1 MAQDGLFIKRLAKE
15 LNDNLNNGRVD
26 NAFGL
31 NKTDYVLDIRV
42 PGKSYYLYMSASY
55 NNPTVFMTQDKFEKP
70 SVASNFTMLLRKY
83 LVGSFIT
90 DIKELNDD
98 RIIEIDFIK
107 HDELIGNEKRRLI
120 IELIGRFSNI
130 LLLDDN
136 MKIIDAIKQ
145 LSVLENNSRGIM
157 RGLEYTPLKN
167 DKLSQDNKDEI
178 NQVFSNNDN
187 LYPKKLMDSVSGLSP
202 LISEY
207 LINKYKDSNEEF
219 YNFFIKNTSSFNP
232 TLTDKDYYYF
242 DVFNDKNSLHF
253 NTLSELL
260 NHYYKVNAEAKILK
274 DNNQKVYQ
282 TVSSNIKRLNKKLVN
297 LSNDLNKDLNSD
309 DLRIKGEILMAN
321 AYKEFPRT
329 SSITLNNFYDGK
341 DIEIQIDPS
350 KNIKDNATIYFKKYK
365 KTKAAIEHLTEQIDI
380 ATSELE
386 YFKLLDYQ
394 LKTGSLKDILE
405 IKAELINNNYLKD
418 KNVSSKK
425 NKQKPNFLE
434 IKYEGSKIYVGKN
447 NLQNDYL
454 THTVAKKDDLW
465 FHIKDGHGSHVIVSG
480 DTKNSEDVIRKAAF
494 LAATYSE
501 AKDSS
506 SVAVDYT
513 LVRYLKKIPGR
524 KGSFVSYTHQ
534 KTIYIDPK
542 REN

>member
-1 MAQDGLFIKRLAKE
+1 MAQDGLFIKRLALE
-15 LNDNLNNGRVD
+15 LNEKLNGGRVD
-26 NAFGL
+26 NAYGL

-42 PGKSYYLYMSASY
+42 PGKSYNLYMSASY
-55 NNPTVFMTQDKFEKP
+55 NNPTVFMTQDRFEKP

-83 LVGSFIT
+83 LVGSYIT
-90 DIKELNDD
+90 EIKELNDD
-98 RIIEIDFIK
+98 RIIEINFIK
-107 HDELIGNEKRRLI
+107 KDELIGSENRKLI

-136 MKIIDAIKQ
+136 LKIIDAIKQ
-145 LSVLENNSRGIM
+145 LSVLDNNSRGIM

-167 DKLSQDNKDEI
+167 DKLSQDSKDEI
-178 NQVFSNNDN
+178 NKIFNNNDN
-187 LYPKKLMDSVSGLSP
+187 LYPKKLVDSVSGLSP
-202 LISEY
+202 LIAEY
-207 LINKYKDSNEEF
+207 LINKYKDSTGDF
-219 YNFFIKNTSSFNP
+219 YDFFIKNTSSFNP

-282 TVSSNIKRLNKKLVN
+282 TVASNIKRLNKKLVN

-309 DLRIKGEILMAN
+309 ELRIKGEILMAN
-321 AYKEFPRT
+321 AYKEFPRM
-329 SSITLNNFYDGK
+329 SSITLTNFYDGK
-341 DIEIQIDPS
+341 DIEIDIDPS
-350 KNIKDNATIYFKKYK
+350 KNIKDNANIYFKRYK
-365 KTKAAIEHLTEQIDI
+365 KMKAAITHLNEQIDI
-380 ATSELE
+380 ASSELE

-394 LKTGSLKDILE
+394 LKNGSLKDILE
-405 IKAELINNNYLKD
+405 IKQELINNSYLKE
-418 KNVSSKK
+418 KGINPKK
-425 NKQKPNFLE
+425 NKQKPNYLE

-454 THTVAKKDDLW
+454 THAVAKKDDLW
-465 FHIKDGHGSHVIVSG
+465 FHVKDGHGSHVIVSG

-506 SVAVDYT
+506 SVQVDYT
-513 LVRYLKKIPGR
+513 LVKYIKKIPGR

-534 KTIYIDPK
+534 KSIYIDPK
-542 REN
+542 RE

>member
-1 MAQDGLFIKRLAKE
+1 MAQDGLFIKRLALE
-15 LNDNLNNGRVD
+15 LNEKLNGGRVD
-26 NAFGL
+26 NAYGL

-42 PGKSYYLYMSASY
+42 PGKSYNLYMSASY
-55 NNPTVFMTQDKFEKP
+55 NNPTVFMTQDRFEKP

-83 LVGSFIT
+83 LVGSYIT
-90 DIKELNDD
+90 EIKELNDD
-98 RIIEIDFIK
+98 RIIEINFIK
-107 HDELIGNEKRRLI
+107 RDELIGSENRKLI

-136 MKIIDAIKQ
+136 LKIIDAIKQ

-167 DKLSQDNKDEI
+167 DKLSQDSKDEI
-178 NQVFSNNDN
+178 NKIFNNNDN
-187 LYPKKLMDSVSGLSP
+187 LYPKKLVDSVSGLSP
-202 LISEY
+202 LIAEY
-207 LINKYKDSNEEF
+207 LINKYKDSTGDF
-219 YNFFIKNTSSFNP
+219 YDFFIKNASSFNP

-282 TVSSNIKRLNKKLVN
+282 TVASNIKRLNKKLVN

-309 DLRIKGEILMAN
+309 ELRIKGEVLMAN
-321 AYKEFPRT
+321 AYMSFPRS
-329 SSITLNNFYDGK
+329 SSITLTNFYDGK
-341 DIEIQIDPS
+341 DIEIDIDPS
-350 KNIKDNATIYFKKYK
+350 KNIKDNANIYFKKYK
-365 KTKAAIEHLTEQIDI
+365 KMKAAITHLNEQIDI
-380 ATSELE
+380 ASSELE

-394 LKTGSLKDILE
+394 LKNGSLKDILE
-405 IKAELINNNYLKD
+405 IKQELINNSYLKE
-418 KNVSSKK
+418 KGINPKK
-425 NKQKPNFLE
+425 NKQKPNYLE

-447 NLQNDYL
+447 NLQNEYL

-480 DTKNSEDVIRKAAF
+480 DTKNNEDVIRKAAF

-506 SVAVDYT
+506 SVQVDYT
-513 LVRYLKKIPGR
+513 LVKYIKKIPGR

-534 KTIYIDPK
+534 KSIYIDPK
-542 REN
+542 RE

>member
-15 LNDNLNNGRVD
+15 LNDSLNGGRVD
-26 NAFGL
+26 SAFGL

-42 PGKSYYLYMSASY
+42 PGKSYYLYMSTSY
-55 NNPTVFMTQDKFEKP
+55 NNPTIFLTQDKFEKP

-90 DIKELNDD
+90 EIKELNDD
-98 RIIEIDFIK
+98 RIIEINFIK
-107 HDELIGNEKRRLI
+107 KDELIGSENRKLI

-136 MKIIDAIKQ
+136 LKIIDAIKQ

-157 RGLEYTPLKN
+157 RGLVYTPLKN
-167 DKLSQDNKDEI
+167 EKLSQDNKEEI
-178 NQVFSNNDN
+178 NKIFSVNEN
-187 LYPKKLMDSVSGLSP
+187 LYPKKLMDSISGLSP

-207 LINKYKDSNEEF
+207 LIKNYMNSNEDF
-219 YNFFIKNTSSFNP
+219 YDFFIKSTSLFNP

-253 NTLSELL
+253 ATLSELL
-260 NHYYKVNAEAKILK
+260 NYYYKKNAEAKILK

-282 TVSSNIKRLNKKLVN
+282 TVSSNIKRLAKKLVN

-309 DLRIKGEILMAN
+309 ELRVKGEVLMAN
-321 AYKEFPRT
+321 SYKEFPRT
-329 SSITLNNFYDGK
+329 SSITLTNFYNNK
-341 DIEIQIDPS
+341 EIEIDIDPS
-350 KNIKDNATIYFKKYK
+350 KNIKDNANIYFKKYK
-365 KTKAAIEHLTEQIDI
+365 KSKAAIEHLNEQIKI
-380 ATSELE
+380 ATSQLE

-394 LKTGSLKDILE
+394 LKSGSLKDIVE
-405 IKAELINNNYLKD
+405 IKQELIQNNYLKD
-418 KNVSSKK
+418 KGINLKK
-425 NKQKPNFLE
+425 NKQKPNYLE
-434 IKYEGSKIYVGKN
+434 IKYEGSKIYIGKN

-454 THTVAKKDDLW
+454 THQVAKKDDLW
-465 FHIKDGHGSHVIVSG
+465 FHVKDSHGSHVIVSR
-480 DTKNSEDVIRKAAF
+480 DTKDSEEVIRKAAY

-513 LVRYLKKIPGR
+513 LVKYIKKIPGR

-542 REN
+542 REE